1 MWHNVK
7 QLPSPLPV
15 SAMLPLPSR
24 CVTSSWM
31 HAGKAAPYH
40 LATALDKTV
49 AMWAGGA
56 MLQFLF
62 LLLHNLWIAQSRS
75 GDPAQGQHQTV
86 AADRLHIL
94 SQKLSHGT
102 YADVLLTT
110 PDQVK
115 DLIGELLFCLH

>member
-1 MWHNVK
+1 M
-7 QLPSPLPV
+7 
-15 SAMLPLPSR
+15 SALISLSSR
-24 CVTSSWM
+24 YVTSSWV

-49 AMWAGGA
+49 ALWAGGA
-56 MLQFLF
+56 MLQLLF

-75 GDPAQGQHQTV
+75 DDTAQGQHQTV
-86 AADRLHIL
+86 ASDRLHIL
-94 SQKLSHGT
+94 SQNLSHGT

-115 DLIGELLFCLH
+115 DLISELLFCFH